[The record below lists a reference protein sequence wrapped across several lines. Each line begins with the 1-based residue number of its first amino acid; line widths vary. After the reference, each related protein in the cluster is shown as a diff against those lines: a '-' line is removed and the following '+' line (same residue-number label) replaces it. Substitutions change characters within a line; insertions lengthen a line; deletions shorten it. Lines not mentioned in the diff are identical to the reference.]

1 MDFRGLDIRKIAF
14 KTLFCLITIMCV
26 GLLVWALRYSY
37 RHLDLHLIVWIPIY
51 LAIAVYF
58 FFAARF
64 VSAKSGFNR
73 FVSHVAALQ
82 LLPVLASILLFA
94 LAPNKKETTSCEP
107 MSYEIIPCKPLTG
120 SVKVYERRFNDMQDK
135 QKRAA
140 LANGLAPFK
149 SQADIEA
156 CYKKLRREKKLV
168 KIESNSKYI
177 VRSLT
182 YSSPYVVP
190 KVEKLLDDIA
200 DIFRNKTQTKAKFI
214 VTSVL
219 RTEEDVKKLKRVNGN
234 ASTNSCH
241 CNATTIDISYVRFD
255 DDPIRPRNNY
265 ELRLALAQALHEL
278 REAGHCYVKIERKQ
292 YCYHITVR

>member
-1 MDFRGLDIRKIAF
+1 MDFSGVDIRKIAF
-14 KTLFCLITIMCV
+14 KTIFYLITIICV

-37 RHLDLHLIVWIPIY
+37 SRLDLHLMVWVPIY
-51 LAIAVYF
+51 LAIAAYF
-58 FFAARF
+58 FFAVRF
-64 VSAKSGFNR
+64 VNTKRGFNR
-73 FVSHVAALQ
+73 FVAHVVALQ
-82 LLPVLASILLFA
+82 FLPLLASILLFA
-94 LAPNKKETTSCEP
+94 LAPEKNSLRDTTSYKSLP
-107 MSYEIIPCKPLTG
+107 YKPLTG

-135 QKRAA
+135 QKKAA
-140 LANGLAPFK
+140 LANGLQPFK
-149 SQADIEA
+149 SHTDIELR
-156 CYKKLRREKKLV
+156 YKELRRDRKLV
-168 KIESNSKYI
+168 KIESNSKYV
-177 VRSLT
+177 VRQLT

-190 KVEKLLDDIA
+190 KVENLLNDIA
-200 DIFRNKTQTKAKFI
+200 RAFQEKTQSGAKFI

-255 DDPIRPRNNY
+255 DDKIRPRSNY

-278 REAGHCYVKIERKQ
+278 REAGRCYVKIERKQ